1 MGCELKLDQIKVESL
16 ARLRSN
22 EDFKRFV
29 EVVREYEHDLNERL
43 VKSND
48 LVTVHRAQG
57 GIEVC
62 RELVQAV
69 NDAPET
75 LRKFK

>member
-1 MGCELKLDQIKVESL
+1 LKLDQIKVESL

-22 EDFKRFV
+22 EDFKRFA

-43 VKSND
+43 VKATD
-48 LVTVHRAQG
+48 AVTIHRAQG
-57 GIEVC
+57 GVEAC
-62 RELVQAV
+62 RELIQAV
-69 NDAPET
+69 HDAPET